1 MDLSDYHRLFII
13 SSVESRNVKIFPTTI
28 SVLRLG
34 LSYFDFDV
42 LSNFMA
48 KNLGQITSTKHKIV
62 V

>member
-1 MDLSDYHRLFII
+1 MIIIVYLLFR
-13 SSVESRNVKIFPTTI
+13 VSRNVKIFPTTI

-48 KNLGQITSTKHKIV
+48 KNLGQINVNKT
-62 V
+62 